1 MEIKLYFQYGRLGCF
16 MILKSV
22 FTPRRNRNAAAFT
35 LIELLVVISIIALL
49 AAMLMPA
56 LGKARE
62 TAKRILCSGNLK
74 NISLLDFG
82 YMESYGYLTPVY
94 NMWRPDPY
102 YALATTSWHECLR
115 YEYDSAHRIAINGN
129 TKVPKFMKC
138 PNGIDK
144 GASRYYLATHYGGLH
159 QDTAIHNNGVW
170 KGIRAGELKQ
180 PSRRSGLMDF
190 SNANSRYN
198 YLVSSSYY
206 LPGVGVSKDSTI
218 AGYVAAGLSTFSG
231 TSAGLDLKLK
241 DMMYGRHANM
251 VNITFYDGHLES
263 WSSQEA
269 SIHFYLKNNTDSSR
283 IFNTKL

>member
-1 MEIKLYFQYGRLGCF
+1 

-35 LIELLVVISIIALL
+35 LIELLVVIAIIALL
-49 AAMLMPA
+49 AAILMPA

-62 TAKRILCSGNLK
+62 TAKRILCTGNLK

-82 YMESYGYLTPVY
+82 YMESYGYLTPLWDVY
-94 NMWRPDPY
+94 RNNPY
-102 YALATTSWHECLR
+102 YGGTTVKWHECLR
-115 YEYDSAHRIAINGN
+115 YEYDSAHGIAINGN

-159 QDTAIHNNGVW
+159 QDTAIHTVSWDGMKNS
-170 KGIRAGELKQ
+170 ELKQ
-180 PSRRSGLMDF
+180 PSMRSGLMDF
-190 SNANSRYN
+190 CNDSSRIN
-198 YLVSSSYY
+198 YLINATYY
-206 LPGVGVSKDSTI
+206 LPGVGVSKESTI
-218 AGYVAAGLSTFSG
+218 AGYVAAGLSSFSG

-241 DMMYGRHANM
+241 DMMYGRHSNM

-269 SIHFYLKNNTDSSR
+269 SIHFYLKSNTDPSR
-283 IFNTKL
+283 IFNTGL

>member
-1 MEIKLYFQYGRLGCF
+1 

-35 LIELLVVISIIALL
+35 LIELLVVIAIIALL
-49 AAMLMPA
+49 AAILMPA

-62 TAKRILCSGNLK
+62 TAKRILCTGNLK

-82 YMESYGYLTPVY
+82 YMESYGYLTPFY
-94 NMWRPDPY
+94 TDCRLNPY
-102 YALATTSWHECLR
+102 YGSMITLWQDCLR
-115 YEYDSAHRIAINGN
+115 YEYDTAHGIAINGN
-129 TKVPKFMKC
+129 TKAPKFMKC
-138 PNGIDK
+138 PNGMD
-144 GASRYYLATHYGGLH
+144 AVRYYQATHYGGLNT
-159 QDTAIHNNGVW
+159 DTEIHASVTSAF
-170 KGIRAGELKQ
+170 KGIKALDVKQ
-180 PSRRSGLMDF
+180 PSHRSGLMDF

-206 LPGVGVSKDSTI
+206 LPGVGVSKESTI
-218 AGYVAAGLSTFSG
+218 AGYVAAGLSSFSG

-241 DMMYGRHANM
+241 DMMYGRHSNM

-269 SIHFYLKNNTDSSR
+269 SIHFYLKNGTDSSR